1 MFKKKGQITVF
12 MIAGLVLFVL
22 VLMAYI
28 ITLNTEKVELPPDK
42 IAALDT
48 SPARAYIQSCMEDL
62 GKAGLELIGRQGGY
76 YILSDG
82 FDYTQAQSAFYYYD
96 GPRVPE
102 LSKIESE
109 LSDLMDDAAYS
120 CLQDMNLPDFEIM
133 TGTPKTTTTIADD
146 KVTFTVDTGITLV
159 KEGEASN
166 QLQPFLVVISPSRLK
181 LIYDTSRIIVEEIVK
196 DPTTLCMSCLVELAE
211 EKDFQISANMIG
223 EKTVLF
229 AITDY
234 KADIEKPY
242 TFRFVAK
249 LE

>member
-1 MFKKKGQITVF
+1 MHKKKGQITIF

-28 ITLNTEKVELPPDK
+28 LTLNTEKVELPPDK
-42 IAALDT
+42 IAALDA
-48 SPARAYIQSCMEDL
+48 SPARAYLQSCMEDL
-62 GKAGLELIGRQGGY
+62 GKAGLELVGRQGGY

-82 FDYTQAQSAFYYYD
+82 FDYTQAQSAFYYND
-96 GPRVPE
+96 GASVPR
-102 LSKIESE
+102 LSTIENE
-109 LSDLMDDAAYS
+109 LSDFMDDFAYS
-120 CLQDMNLPDFEIM
+120 CLQDADIPDLEIR
-133 TGTPKTTTTIADD
+133 TGIPKTITTIADD

-181 LIYDTSRIIVEEIVK
+181 LIHDTSRLIVEEIVK
-196 DPTTLCMSCLVELAE
+196 DPETLCMSCLVDLAE
-211 EKDFQISANMIG
+211 ERDFRISTNLIS

-234 KADIEKPY
+234 KSDIEEPY

-249 LE
+249 LN